1 MSRATLATRT
11 RIAVIGGAFA
21 CFGLAAAIQAQAALG
36 AVITGP
42 TKPRRCAVAG
52 TQVLRVRTVPAL
64 EGVRF
69 ELSGRPFS
77 SDRKGI
83 AEIAVTQCGTYSLR
97 VFPSR
102 SAAPGKRTKFA
113 RWADEAF
120 EPIRSVLVARS
131 REIQVGFDVEYLV
144 KETFI
149 DLAGKPV
156 AASRV
161 TRVGQSNSMGTRTTF
176 PAGKPQWLAGSRIMR
191 RVNGLEA
198 TEILYSV
205 RSVIVDGTNVVRQAQ
220 QRFYPTRTR
229 HFRIRLLLY
238 SAEISARDRLFNF
251 PIGSSLVLTYPDG
264 HREHHKLSSSA
275 ELTLR
280 SLPRGSYE
288 VEIKAPGLKSKI
300 PIALT
305 RNQVVVLK
313 VVSYIDLAFVFGL
326 LSFGAVALLLVRRP
340 RLRARLRRLVP
351 LPRAKR
357 APVRSK
363 ATRAASPSRAK
374 NASQP
379 SQTKRAASVRKA
391 KRVPPGVAV
400 LLALAMLATALFFGS
415 ASKAS
420 AASSGPGAVPSPA
433 PTLAYYYIWFDP
445 GSWNRAKTDYP
456 LLGRYSSDD
465 TAVMRR
471 HIEWAKSAGID
482 GFIVSWKSTPVLNRR
497 LAKLVRAANAQNFKL
512 SIIYQ
517 GLNFE
522 REPLLPGR
530 IARDLQYFRD
540 TYAHDPAFDL
550 FAKPVVI
557 WSGTWRFSREEIG
570 RVTRAAGRRLQILA
584 SEKNLEGY
592 ERIADLVDGDAYY
605 WSSVNP
611 LTFPG
616 YLEKLTSMSDAIH
629 ARQGMWIAPAAP
641 GFDARLVGGGSIVD
655 RNGGATLRQE
665 FDAAINSSPDA
676 IGVISWNE
684 FSENSHIEPSRNHGP
699 RYLQELA
706 DILGADLKIEGDF
719 DSSEA
724 PARQFGYTIPLLI
737 GLLLVLA
744 AGAGAVL
751 WRRQVRKVTEGH
763 SGASQG
769 EGL

>member
-1 MSRATLATRT
+1 VGCIL
-11 RIAVIGGAFA
+11 A
-21 CFGLAAAIQAQAALG
+21 CFALAAALQAQTAQAATP
-36 AVITGP
+36 ITGP
-42 TKPRRCAVAG
+42 KNPRRCAVPG
-52 TQVLRVRTVPAL
+52 VQVLSVRTVPAFAD
-64 EGVRF
+64 VRF
-69 ELSGRPFS
+69 ELSGRPFT

-83 AEIAVTQCGTYSLR
+83 AAIEVTRCGTYTLK
-97 VFPSR
+97 VFPPR
-102 SAAPGKRTKFA
+102 APAPDTRAKFS

-120 EPIRSVLVARS
+120 EPVRSVLVARS

-161 TRVGQSNSMGTRTTF
+161 TRVGQSNSMGTRTSF
-176 PAGKPQWLAGSRIMR
+176 PAGKPQWLFGSRVMR
-191 RVNGLEA
+191 RINGLQE

-205 RSVIVDGTNVVRQAQ
+205 RSVTVDGTNVVRQAQ

-238 SAEISARDRLFNF
+238 SATITSRDRLFNF
-251 PIGSSLVLTYPDG
+251 AIGKSLVLTYPDG
-264 HREHHKLSSSA
+264 HQETHRLSPEA

-280 SLPRGSYE
+280 SLPRGTYD

-326 LSFGAVALLLVRRP
+326 LMFGAIALLLVRRP
-340 RLRARLRRLVP
+340 RLRARLLSLLLLKRLW
-351 LPRAKR
+351 
-357 APVRSK
+357 
-363 ATRAASPSRAK
+363 RAARPSRAK
-374 NASQP
+374 QVAPPAKAKKDAPP
-379 SQTKRAASVRKA
+379 SRAKRGSAVRRA
-391 KRVPPGVAV
+391 KRVPPGVAGV
-400 LLALAMLATALFFGS
+400 LVLAVVAVALFFGS
-415 ASKAS
+415 TSRAA
-420 AASSGPGAVPSPA
+420 AASSNPA
-433 PTLAYYYIWFDP
+433 PTLAYYYIWFTP
-445 GSWNRAKTDYP
+445 GSWNRAKIDYP

-497 LAKLVRAANAQNFKL
+497 LAKLVRVADAQNFKL

-530 IARDLQYFRD
+530 IARDLRYFED
-540 TYAHDPAFDL
+540 TFAHEEPFDM
-550 FAKPVVI
+550 FNKPVVI
-557 WSGTWRFSREEIG
+557 WSGTWRFSRVEIA
-570 RVTRAAGRRLQILA
+570 RVKRSVGRRLLLLA
-584 SEKNLEGY
+584 SEKNLEDY
-592 ERIADLVDGDAYY
+592 ERVADLVDGDAYY

-616 YLEKLTSMSDAIH
+616 YLEKLTAMSESIH
-629 ARQGMWIAPAAP
+629 SRQGMWIAPAAP

-655 RNGGATLRQE
+655 RNAGATLRQE
-665 FDAAINSSPDA
+665 YDAAINSSPDA
-676 IGVISWNE
+676 VGVISWNE
-684 FSENSHIEPSRNHGP
+684 FSENSHIEPSRSYGP

-719 DSSEA
+719 DSSTA
-724 PARQFGYTIPLLI
+724 PSRQFSYTIPLLI
-737 GLLLVLA
+737 GLLLVFA

-751 WRRQVRKVTEGH
+751 WRRQVRKIGNGH
-763 SGASQG
+763 SAASQG
-769 EGL
+769 EGF

>member
-1 MSRATLATRT
+1 VSTPRLSTRPRLAALVGS
-11 RIAVIGGAFA
+11 ILA
-21 CFGLAAAIQAQAALG
+21 CFALAAALQAQAAHAAAG
-36 AVITGP
+36 VTGP
-42 TKPRRCAVAG
+42 LNPRRCAVPG
-52 TQVLRVRTVPAL
+52 VQVLSVRTVPAL
-64 EGVRF
+64 AGVRF
-69 ELSGRPFS
+69 ELSGRPFTS
-77 SDRKGI
+77 NRKGI
-83 AEIAVTQCGTYSLR
+83 AAIEVTRCGTYTLR
-97 VFPSR
+97 VFPPR
-102 SAAPGKRTKFA
+102 APAPGTRTRFA

-120 EPIRSVLVARS
+120 KPVRSVLVARS

-144 KETFI
+144 KESFI

-161 TRVGQSNSMGTRTTF
+161 TRVGQSNSMGTRTSF
-176 PAGKPQWLAGSRIMR
+176 PAGKPQWLFGSRIMR
-191 RVNGLEA
+191 RVNGLQR

-205 RSVIVDGTNVVRQAQ
+205 RSVVVDGTNVVRQAQ

-238 SAEISARDRLFNF
+238 SAKISSRDRLFNF

-264 HREHHKLSSSA
+264 HRERHLLSSDK

-326 LSFGAVALLLVRRP
+326 SMFGAIALLLVRRP
-340 RLRARLRRLVP
+340 RLRARLLSLLLFKWLWRALSPRR
-351 LPRAKR
+351 
-357 APVRSK
+357 
-363 ATRAASPSRAK
+363 
-374 NASQP
+374 
-379 SQTKRAASVRKA
+379 A
-391 KRVPPGVAV
+391 KRVPPGVAGV
-400 LLALAMLATALFFGS
+400 LALAVVTVALFFGS
-415 ASKAS
+415 TS
-420 AASSGPGAVPSPA
+420 AAAAASPGPA
-433 PTLAYYYIWFDP
+433 PTLAYYYIWFTP
-445 GSWNRAKTDYP
+445 GSWNRAKIDYP
-456 LLGRYSSDD
+456 LLGRYSSED

-471 HIEWAKSAGID
+471 HIEWAKSAGIN

-497 LAKLVRAANAQNFKL
+497 LAKLVRAADAQDFKL

-530 IARDLQYFRD
+530 IARDLKYFED
-540 TYAHDPAFDL
+540 TYAHERPFDM
-550 FAKPVVI
+550 FTKPVVI
-557 WSGTWRFSREEIG
+557 WSGTWRFSREEIA
-570 RVTRAAGRRLQILA
+570 RVRRATGRRLLILA

-611 LTFPG
+611 ATFPG
-616 YLEKLTSMSDAIH
+616 YLEKLTGMSESIH
-629 ARQGMWIAPAAP
+629 SRQGMWIAPAAP

-655 RNGGATLRQE
+655 RNGGTTLRQE
-665 FDAAINSSPDA
+665 FDAAVNSSPDA
-676 IGVISWNE
+676 VGVISWNE
-684 FSENSHIEPSRNHGP
+684 FSENSHIEPSRSYGP

-724 PARQFGYTIPLLI
+724 PSRQFSYTIPLLI
-737 GLLLVLA
+737 GLLLVFA

-751 WRRQVRKVTEGH
+751 WRRQFRKVGNGP
-763 SGASQG
+763 SAASQG
-769 EGL
+769 EGF

>member
-1 MSRATLATRT
+1 VSTTRLFSRTWLALVGS
-11 RIAVIGGAFA
+11 ILASFS
-21 CFGLAAAIQAQAALG
+21 LAAALQAQAAHAA
-36 AVITGP
+36 AVVTGP
-42 TKPRRCAVAG
+42 LNPRRCAVSGA
-52 TQVLRVRTVPAL
+52 QVLRVRTVPAL
-64 EGVRF
+64 PGVRF

-77 SDRKGI
+77 SDRTGI
-83 AEIAVTQCGTYSLR
+83 AEIAVTQCGTYRLK
-97 VFPSR
+97 VFPPR
-102 SAAPGKRTKFA
+102 APGPGTRARFA

-120 EPIRSVLVARS
+120 EPVRSVLVARS

-144 KETFI
+144 KESFI

-156 AASRV
+156 SASRV
-161 TRVGQSNSMGTRTTF
+161 TRVGQSNSMGTRTSF
-176 PAGKPQWLAGSRIMR
+176 PAGEPQWLSGSRIMR
-191 RVNGLEA
+191 RVNGLQA

-205 RSVIVDGTNVVRQAQ
+205 RRVIVDGTNVVRQAQ
-220 QRFYPTRTR
+220 QRFYPSRTR

-238 SAEISARDRLFNF
+238 SAKISSRDRLFNF

-264 HREHHKLSSSA
+264 HRERHLLSSDK

-280 SLPRGSYE
+280 SLPRGTYE

-326 LSFGAVALLLVRRP
+326 LSFGAIALLLVRRP
-340 RLRARLRRLVP
+340 RLRARLLSLLLLKPLRRAVSP
-351 LPRAKR
+351 PGAKQVASPGTVKK
-357 APVRSK
+357 AP
-363 ATRAASPSRAK
+363 TPSRAK
-374 NASQP
+374 RGSA
-379 SQTKRAASVRKA
+379 VRKA
-391 KRVPPGVAV
+391 KRVPPGVAGV
-400 LLALAMLATALFFGS
+400 LALVVVVAALFFGS
-415 ASKAS
+415 ASS
-420 AASSGPGAVPSPA
+420 AAAASPNPS
-433 PTLAYYYIWFDP
+433 PTLAYYYIWFTP

-497 LAKLVRAANAQNFKL
+497 LAKLVRAADAEDFKL

-517 GLNFE
+517 GLTFE

-530 IARDLQYFRD
+530 IARDLKYFED
-540 TYAHDPAFDL
+540 TYAHERPFDM
-550 FAKPVVI
+550 FAQPVVI
-557 WSGTWRFSREEIG
+557 WSGTWRFSRQEIA
-570 RVTRAAGRRLQILA
+570 RVKRAVGRRLLLLA

-611 LTFPG
+611 ATFPG
-616 YLEKLTSMSDAIH
+616 YLEKLTGMSESIH
-629 ARQGMWIAPAAP
+629 SRQGMWIAPAAP

-676 IGVISWNE
+676 VGVISWNE
-684 FSENSHIEPSRNHGP
+684 FSENSHIEPSRSYGP

-706 DILGADLKIEGDF
+706 DILGADLRIEGDF
-719 DSSEA
+719 DSSQA
-724 PARQFGYTIPLLI
+724 PSRQFSYTIPLLI
-737 GLLLVLA
+737 GFLLVFA

-751 WRRQVRKVTEGH
+751 WRRQLRRVNKGRPT
-763 SGASQG
+763 ARQG
-769 EGL
+769 EGF